1 MREKLAE
8 FEEEEAVDIKY
19 KLRHFTK
26 FKVLLVVTSILA
38 VLSITFIVLY
48 AVEKSID
55 NDSANE
61 QGKTP
66 RTAARKYVLTQ
77 HSVSPI
83 PIWKNVSFKLIFL
96 ISSRSFHIY

>member
-1 MREKLAE
+1 MREKLTE
-8 FEEEEAVDIKY
+8 FEEEEALDIKY

-38 VLSITFIVLY
+38 VLLITFIVLY

-55 NDSANE
+55 NDSNE

-66 RTAARKYVLTQ
+66 RVQTYCGTKVCFDAALGKPNFNLEDRF
-77 HSVSPI
+77 I
-83 PIWKNVSFKLIFL
+83 
-96 ISSRSFHIY
+96 

>member
-1 MREKLAE
+1 MREKLTE

-26 FKVLLVVTSILA
+26 FKVLLVVNSILA
-38 VLSITFIVLY
+38 VLLITFIVLY
-48 AVEKSID
+48 AVEKSIV

-66 RTAARKYVLTQ
+66 RVKTYCDTKVCFDAALGKPNSNLEERF
-77 HSVSPI
+77 I
-83 PIWKNVSFKLIFL
+83 
-96 ISSRSFHIY
+96 

>member
-1 MREKLAE
+1 MREKLTE

-38 VLSITFIVLY
+38 VLLITFIVLY
-48 AVEKSID
+48 AVEKSIV

-66 RTAARKYVLTQ
+66 RVKTYCDTKVCFDAALGK
-77 HSVSPI
+77 P
-83 PIWKNVSFKLIFL
+83 
-96 ISSRSFHIY
+96 SSNLEERFI

>member
-1 MREKLAE
+1 MREKLAQ
-8 FEEEEAVDIKY
+8 FEEEEALDIKY

-55 NDSANE
+55 YDSANE

-66 RTAARKYVLTQ
+66 RVQTYCGTKVCFDAALGKPNCSLEERF
-77 HSVSPI
+77 I
-83 PIWKNVSFKLIFL
+83 
-96 ISSRSFHIY
+96 

>member
-1 MREKLAE
+1 MREKLTE
-8 FEEEEAVDIKY
+8 FEEEEVVDIKY

-38 VLSITFIVLY
+38 VLLITFIVLY

-66 RTAARKYVLTQ
+66 RVQTYCGTKATATKVP
-77 HSVSPI
+77 S
-83 PIWKNVSFKLIFL
+83 
-96 ISSRSFHIY
+96 